1 MVSTGAYECSVET
14 ARGLRLVLPVA
25 LPIGERVCLAL
36 RAHDVLL
43 SADPPG
49 RVSARNVLPARVE
62 RIEIAGGDASVTL
75 DAGEPLVAKLTT
87 GAVERLALR
96 PGSQVLRPDQGPDA
110 PPDRLTAL
118 SSGVRQAS
126 CRVSKSGPLTLVGT
140 NQRFKRRKCFSSA

>member
-1 MVSTGAYECSVET
+1 M
-14 ARGLRLVLPVA
+14 
-25 LPIGERVCLAL
+25 CLSL

-62 RIEIAGGDASVTL
+62 RVEITGGDALVTL

-96 PGSQVLRPDQGPDA
+96 PGSQVYALIKAQTLRRIA
-110 PPDRLTAL
+110 
-118 SSGVRQAS
+118 
-126 CRVSKSGPLTLVGT
+126 
-140 NQRFKRRKCFSSA
+140 